1 MTPKESLH
9 KLVDELPE
17 SEHDAARRFLEYL
30 RDAGSDPL
38 LHALVAAPL
47 DDEPTTEEDLSAIRE
62 ADEAIARGDQI
73 AHDKVLRGRK
83 K

>member
-1 MTPKESLH
+1 MTPKENLH

-17 SEHDAARRFLEYL
+17 SELAVAKRFLEYL

-38 LHALVAAPL
+38 LRALAAAPV
-47 DDEPTTEEDLSAIRE
+47 DDEPVTAEDLAAIRE

-73 AHDKVLRGRK
+73 AHEKVLRGRK